1 MQNDQQE
8 DLKSWARE
16 QVQKGRE
23 KVAGVRSRFDQ
34 LKLEAGD
41 RGSGH
46 DAMRLSKM
54 IMQQDNAG
62 NTSKRLA
69 FDIQKIAGNSAGG
82 LHDDIANDFLKSD
95 KSVEKALDTK
105 ARASARNKTA
115 AQRRF
120 GSRIGS
126 EDWKLTQPARGGG
139 VKNMYAFKNFESFFS
154 AGATD
159 HLGRAATF
167 AAGRGARADLMNSLG
182 FLTKH
187 QKNILASTTASK
199 MDKFSAG
206 MGAYL
211 GAAFVLNGSME
222 YLVGDKESTLTDNAL
237 TNAVGMGISLAGGTY
252 AFRTTKELTHA
263 ATSLI
268 GTGSLGIKA
277 GGKLG
282 WLGKALGAGKLLV
295 GTGAGIG
302 AFAAASTAIDA
313 GVDIFKSAANNENA
327 ASRLKKT
334 IYSGDTTVDASI
346 RTNQLLTS
354 RQRAMSKLAK
364 SSLNDRGY
372 VMGNEAMILKGIY
385 Q

>member
-1 MQNDQQE
+1 MQNNQQE

-23 KVAGVRSRFDQ
+23 KAAGVGSRFDQ

-54 IMQQDNAG
+54 IMQQDKAG

-82 LHDDIANDFLKSD
+82 LHDDLADDFLKSD
-95 KSVEKALDTK
+95 KSIEKALDTK

-126 EDWKLTQPARGGG
+126 EDWKLTQPTRGGG
-139 VKNMYAFKNFESFFS
+139 VKNMYAFKNLESFVS

-187 QKNILASTTASK
+187 QKNILASTTAGK

-237 TNAVGMGISLAGGTY
+237 TNAVGMGISLAGGAY

-268 GTGSLGIKA
+268 GTGNLGIKA

-282 WLGKALGAGKLLV
+282 LLGKALGAGKWL
-295 GTGAGIG
+295 TGATVGAG
-302 AFAAASTAIDA
+302 AFLAANTAIDA
-313 GVDIFKSAANNENA
+313 GIDIFKSAANNENA

-334 IYSGDTTVDASI
+334 IYSGDTTVDASV
-346 RTNQLLTS
+346 RTNQLLTG

>member
-1 MQNDQQE
+1 MQNNQQE

-23 KVAGVRSRFDQ
+23 KAAGVRSRFDQ

-54 IMQQDNAG
+54 IMQQDKTG

-69 FDIQKIAGNSAGG
+69 FDIQKIAGNNAGG
-82 LHDDIANDFLKSD
+82 LHDDLTDDFFKSD

-115 AQRRF
+115 TQRRF

-126 EDWKLTQPARGGG
+126 EDWKLTQPSRGGG
-139 VKNMYAFKNFESFFS
+139 VKNMYAFKNFESFVS

-313 GVDIFKSAANNENA
+313 GIDIFKSAANNENA

>member
-1 MQNDQQE
+1 MQNNQQE

-23 KVAGVRSRFDQ
+23 KAAGVRSRFDQ

-54 IMQQDNAG
+54 IMQQDKAG

-82 LHDDIANDFLKSD
+82 LHDDLANDFLKSD

-126 EDWKLTQPARGGG
+126 EDWKLTQPTRGGG
-139 VKNMYAFKNFESFFS
+139 VKNMYAFKNFESFVS

-159 HLGRAATF
+159 HLSRAATF
-167 AAGRGARADLMNSLG
+167 AAGRGVRADLMNSLG

-187 QKNILASTTASK
+187 QKNILASTTAGK

-211 GAAFVLNGSME
+211 GAALVLNGSMD
-222 YLVGDKESTLTDNAL
+222 YLVGDKESTLTDNAA
-237 TNAVGMGISLAGGTY
+237 TNAIGMGLSLAGGTY

-282 WLGKALGAGKLLV
+282 WLGKVLGAGKLLV

>member
-1 MQNDQQE
+1 MQNNQQE

-16 QVQKGRE
+16 QVQKGR
-23 KVAGVRSRFDQ
+23 KRATSRFEQ
-34 LKLEAGD
+34 LKLESGD

-54 IMQQDNAG
+54 IMQQDKDG

-69 FDIQKIAGNSAGG
+69 FNIQKIAGNSAGG
-82 LHDDIANDFLKSD
+82 LHDDLADDFLKSD

-126 EDWKLTQPARGGG
+126 EDWKLTQSTRGGG

-159 HLGRAATF
+159 HLSRAATF
-167 AAGRGARADLMNSLG
+167 AAGRGVRADLMNSLG

-187 QKNILASTTASK
+187 QKNILASTTAGK

-211 GAAFVLNGSME
+211 GAALVLNGSMD
-222 YLVGDKESTLTDNAL
+222 YLVGDKESTLTDNAA
-237 TNAVGMGISLAGGTY
+237 TNAIGMGLSLAGGTY
-252 AFRTTKELTHA
+252 AFRTAKELTHA

-334 IYSGDTTVDASI
+334 IYSGDTTVDASV

>member
-1 MQNDQQE
+1 MQNNQQE

-23 KVAGVRSRFDQ
+23 KAAGVRSRFDQ
-34 LKLEAGD
+34 LRLEAGD

-54 IMQQDNAG
+54 IMQQDKAG

-69 FDIQKIAGNSAGG
+69 FDIQKIAGNNAGG
-82 LHDDIANDFLKSD
+82 LHNDLADDFFKSD

-115 AQRRF
+115 TQRRF

-126 EDWKLTQPARGGG
+126 EDWKLTQPSRGGG
-139 VKNMYAFKNFESFFS
+139 VKNMYALKNFQSFVS

-187 QKNILASTTASK
+187 QKNILASATASK

>member
-1 MQNDQQE
+1 MQNNQQE

-16 QVQKGRE
+16 QVQKGR
-23 KVAGVRSRFDQ
+23 KRATSRFEQ
-34 LKLEAGD
+34 LKLESGD
-41 RGSGH
+41 IGSGY

-54 IMQQDNAG
+54 IMQQDKAG

-69 FDIQKIAGNSAGG
+69 FDIQRIAGNSAGG
-82 LHDDIANDFLKSD
+82 LHDDLADDFLKSD

-105 ARASARNKTA
+105 TRASARNKTA

-126 EDWKLTQPARGGG
+126 EDWKLTQPTRGGG

-159 HLGRAATF
+159 HLSRAATF
-167 AAGRGARADLMNSLG
+167 AAGRGVRTDLMNSLG

-187 QKNILASTTASK
+187 QKNILASTTAGK

-211 GAAFVLNGSME
+211 GAALVLNGSMD
-222 YLVGDKESTLTDNAL
+222 YLVGDKESTLTDNAA
-237 TNAVGMGISLAGGTY
+237 TNAIGMGLSLAGGTY

-282 WLGKALGAGKLLV
+282 LLGRALGAGKWLAGAAA
-295 GTGAGIG
+295 GTGA
-302 AFAAASTAIDA
+302 FLAANTAIDA

-334 IYSGDTTVDASI
+334 LYSGDTTTDASI
-346 RTNQLLTS
+346 STNQLLTG

>member
-1 MQNDQQE
+1 MQNNQQE

-23 KVAGVRSRFDQ
+23 KAVGVRSRFDQ

-54 IMQQDNAG
+54 IMQQDKAG

-82 LHDDIANDFLKSD
+82 LHDDLADDFLKSD
-95 KSVEKALDTK
+95 KSVEKVLDTK

-126 EDWKLTQPARGGG
+126 EDWKLTQPTRGGG

-167 AAGRGARADLMNSLG
+167 AAGRGVRADLMNSLG

-187 QKNILASTTASK
+187 QKNILASTTAGK

-211 GAAFVLNGSME
+211 GAALVLNGSMD
-222 YLVGDKESTLTDNAL
+222 YLVGDKESTLTDNAA
-237 TNAVGMGISLAGGTY
+237 TNAIGMGLSLAGGTY

-282 WLGKALGAGKLLV
+282 WLGKALGAGKLLT
-295 GTGAGIG
+295 GTAAGIG
-302 AFAAASTAIDA
+302 AFAAASTAIDT